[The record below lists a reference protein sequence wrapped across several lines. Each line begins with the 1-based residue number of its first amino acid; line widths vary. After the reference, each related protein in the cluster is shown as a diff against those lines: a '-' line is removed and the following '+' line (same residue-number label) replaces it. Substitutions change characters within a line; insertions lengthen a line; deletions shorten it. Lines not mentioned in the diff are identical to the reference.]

1 VRFYRRRPARVG
13 GRVAELFRPRPGSRL
28 NSPGL
33 EARKTT
39 PITTAFPSR
48 RRRGPSGPVTLRAA
62 LALAV
67 LGACAARAAECDA
80 PPPFACA
87 GARIE
92 LVQGAGT
99 APERAPP
106 PAVKST
112 AYEDK
117 LIEGALPEEELEAR
131 EALEPQ
137 PLGVR
142 SFVAEYGAQAQRL
155 NLLGGTSYDQGLRLA
170 YRQETLEYGELFVD
184 GMLRRYDRA
193 PGEPETDFNQP
204 WGGRLTLFQTGLA
217 LTERARADNA
227 LGVVRVLPSALIG
240 SSYRFPLP
248 SSLAVGGTA
257 VVSSAEREF
266 RVMGGGLGRI
276 DGFSGQA
283 FTRVPGQLS
292 GIGYLERFGE
302 RLQLGGQAYSVRG
315 AQFMPDHDTYA
326 LAAAYARSLT
336 GRYKVQWLH
345 DSLGHNGGWLEGDEV
360 ALGLRHRF
368 GVYRF
373 EPGLLWTDVQIA
385 NDQQGGY
392 WRGDYRSLAL
402 TVSGG
407 LEVNQSNIDD
417 DPMRAGNL
425 SRLGYATVNYRV
437 DRATSVGG
445 SLSLQSLS
453 PRGLTPESNQIYAAT
468 AFLAYRSDFGISR
481 IDLQRGES
489 NPEIS
494 QGDEVTSV
502 ALNQDWTTFAPLAVS
517 TQLAQ
522 AWETRQG
529 TRQNRTTLGASV
541 QGPLALR
548 LTGFANAVAV
558 RIDGPTGAETDFN
571 VNAGLNWA
579 LSRRWSL
586 FGQVAV
592 NTVDPSPPLPGQQA
606 LPFMRDTRVLFGIR
620 YEETRGTPIAT
631 VGVAPGQGT
640 GRLVGQVFFD
650 ENGDGRRQPNELG
663 APNITVYLDG
673 RFPAQTDAEGRFAF
687 PLVTAGTHALR
698 IQNERLPLPWTLD
711 DATPTSVTVPVR
723 GEAVLDIPLTRLR
736 Q

>member
-1 VRFYRRRPARVG
+1 MFLSR
-13 GRVAELFRPRPGSRL
+13 GRG
-28 NSPGL
+28 
-33 EARKTT
+33 
-39 PITTAFPSR
+39 
-48 RRRGPSGPVTLRAA
+48 GPSGPATLRAA

-80 PPPFACA
+80 PPPFVCA
-87 GARIE
+87 RAPLE
-92 LVQGAGT
+92 LAQAAGP
-99 APERAPP
+99 APEDAPP
-106 PAVKST
+106 PPAIKST
-112 AYEDK
+112 TYEDK
-117 LIEGALPEEELEAR
+117 LIEGVLPEEELEAR

-142 SFVAEYGAQAQRL
+142 SFVAEYGVQAQKL
-155 NLLGGTSYDQGLRLA
+155 NVLGGTAYDQGLGLA
-170 YRQETLEYGELFVD
+170 YRHETLEYGELFVD
-184 GMLRRYDRA
+184 GSLRRYDRA

-204 WGGRLTLFQTGLA
+204 WGGRLTLFQTGFA

-240 SSYRFPLP
+240 ASYRFPLP

-257 VVSSAEREF
+257 VVSSTEREF

-283 FTRVPGQLS
+283 FTRVPGQLA
-292 GIGYLERFGE
+292 GIGYQERFGE

-315 AQFMPDHDTYA
+315 TGFAPDHDTYA
-326 LAAAYARSLT
+326 LAAAYARSPT

-345 DSLGHNGGWLEGDEV
+345 DSLDHNGGWLEGDEV

-385 NDQQGGY
+385 NDQQGVY

-407 LEVNQSNIDD
+407 LEVNESNIDD
-417 DPMRAGNL
+417 DPMRGGNL
-425 SRLGYATVNYRV
+425 GRLGYATVNYRV
-437 DRATSVGG
+437 DRVTSAGA
-445 SLSLQSLS
+445 SLSFQALS
-453 PRGLTPESNQIYAAT
+453 PRGLTPESIQLYSGT
-468 AFLAYRSDFGISR
+468 AFVSYRSDLGVSR
-481 IDLQRGES
+481 VDLQRAES

-494 QGDEVTSV
+494 QGDQVTSV
-502 ALNQDWTTFAPLAVS
+502 SLNQDWTAFAPLIVS
-517 TQLAQ
+517 TQLSQ

-529 TRQNRTTLGASV
+529 TRQDRTTLGASA

-548 LTGFANAVAV
+548 LSGFANVVGV
-558 RIDGPTGAETDFN
+558 RIGGPTGAETDFN

-586 FGQVAV
+586 FGQIAV
-592 NTVDPSPPLPGQQA
+592 NTVDPAPPLPGQSA
-606 LPFMRDTRVLFGIR
+606 LPFVRDTRVLFGIR

-631 VGVAPGQGT
+631 LGVAPGQGT
-640 GRLVGQVFFD
+640 GRLIGQVFFD

-663 APNITVYLDG
+663 APNVTVYLDG
-673 RFPAQTDAEGRFAF
+673 RFPAQTDPEGRFAF
-687 PLVTAGTHALR
+687 PLVTAGQHVLR

-723 GEAVLDIPLTRLR
+723 GEAALDIPLTRLR
-736 Q
+736 P